1 MKNTLFLTIVLA
13 FFPICDIIAQS
24 LDVHGQVTDT
34 RGNTLP
40 GVAVIIKGT
49 NDGAITDAEGRYSIQ
64 VPDGTVLEF
73 SCMGYQTKEIEIKD
87 RAVINVTLSETSY
100 ALDELVVVAYGTQ
113 SKRTSTTSVA
123 KLNNSEI
130 ANIPMNTIGD
140 GLKGKLA
147 GARVYNS
154 SGAPGETPEIVI
166 RGGSSINKSNEPLI
180 LVDGF
185 PTQLS
190 AVNPSDIE
198 SVQILKDAAS
208 TALYGSRASNGI
220 VVITTKSG
228 SNSAPK
234 ITFSADWSVATVE
247 RYYDL
252 LNAEEFL
259 SIIRPSAARSPNPQ
273 WNSKD
278 NSSYSSGN
286 TSTSPFSTR
295 YLLDGEAIP
304 EGYKS
309 MPDPLDPSKT
319 LIFQDNDMLKATF
332 RPALRQNYYLSVT
345 GGNNKVKYASS
356 VGYTHDKGVAI
367 TTKWERFSTNHQVS
381 YNVRDN
387 ITIFG
392 RINYSRANNQ
402 NVSDQR
408 LAITRALYLPFT
420 QKLYDE
426 NGLPMKGQ
434 SATGSPL
441 LWWTDVHKNETTV
454 NRANIQGGIDWNITD
469 HLVFSATGTT
479 FYQGSETDKFDK
491 ANAWNSKRT
500 ASSSYSKVIRTQAE
514 ALLKYSRTI
523 SRDHSLSGLLGF
535 SYMQVKNK
543 SLSASAYGASSDAI
557 QTLNAAPIPSSAS
570 SSITEER
577 LIGMFAQVQYN
588 YKNKY
593 IVSASLRRD
602 GSSRFGANHRWAY
615 FPGASIGWVISEE
628 KFLKGNEALSFLK
641 LRASIGQTGN
651 NAVGLYEAQGAYSAD
666 YKYNFNAGVVN
677 TDMPNPNLTW
687 ETTTQTDLGL
697 DIGLCKD
704 RLMITVDGFNK
715 LTNNLLFS
723 KPLPNT
729 SGFSS
734 VTTNIGSVRF
744 YGFDVEI
751 SSTNI
756 RKKDFTWETSFTW
769 SFVKNRVESLPDN
782 GEEKNRI
789 GGIAI
794 DDEGTLVG
802 GIAEGEPLY
811 RFYGYKIAY
820 LIDNDEQ
827 AASAMYDESA
837 VGYDYRTNKKTKGK
851 KFAGDYEWCDLNGD
865 GKITAQDAGFE
876 LGVTV
881 PHSTGGLTN
890 TFTYK
895 GVSLRIGLDWALGH
909 SINDTH
915 WRYHMMSTWNGNA
928 NLIREAQSAWTKPG
942 DAANTKYARIAV
954 HDSQENSNYRRV
966 SDIGVFKA
974 DYLCLRDVTLSYQFP
989 EKLIDKMK
997 IAGLTL
1003 YLSGNNLH
1011 YFTAVQAQ
1019 SPEVGSDNNDS
1030 GGGTGYPPV
1039 RRVTFGVNLQF

>member
-1 MKNTLFLTIVLA
+1 MKNILFSIAVLFLFSVGNIMA
-13 FFPICDIIAQS
+13 QDI
-24 LDVHGQVTDT
+24 DVHGQVVDPGGTS
-34 RGNTLP
+34 LP
-40 GVAVIIKGT
+40 GVAVLIKGT
-49 NDGAITDAEGRYSIQ
+49 TEGTVTDAEGKYFLS

-73 SCMGYQTKEIEIKD
+73 SSMGYQSQEIEVNGK
-87 RAVINVTLSETSY
+87 AVINVVLSETSY
-100 ALDELVVVAYGTQ
+100 ALDDLVVVAYGTQ
-113 SKRTSTTSVA
+113 SKRTSTTSVT
-123 KLNNSEI
+123 KLNNDEI

-140 GLKGKLA
+140 ALKGKLA
-147 GARVYNS
+147 GARIYNS
-154 SGAPGETPEIVI
+154 SGAPGETPDIII
-166 RGGSSINKSNEPLI
+166 RGGSSINKSNSPLI

-185 PTQLS
+185 ETQLS
-190 AVNPSDIE
+190 AVNPADIE

-228 SNSAPK
+228 SDSAPK
-234 ITFSADWSVATVE
+234 VTFSADWSVATVE

-273 WNSKD
+273 WNSRD
-278 NSSYSSGN
+278 NSSYGTGN
-286 TSTSPFSTR
+286 TEGSPYSTR
-295 YLLDGEAIP
+295 YLQEGETIP

-309 MPDPLDPSKT
+309 MPDPLDPTKT
-319 LIFQDNDMLKATF
+319 LIFQDNDMMKATF
-332 RPALRQNYYLSVT
+332 RPALRQNYYLSVE
-345 GGNNKVKYASS
+345 GGNRNVKYASS

-367 TTKWERFSTNHQVS
+367 TTKWERFTTNHQVS
-381 YNVRDN
+381 YRIRDN
-387 ITIFG
+387 LSIFG
-392 RINYSRANNQ
+392 RLNYSRANNHQ
-402 NVSDQR
+402 VSDQR

-441 LWWTDVHKNETTV
+441 LWWTDVHMNDVTV
-454 NRANIQGGIDWNITD
+454 NRANIQGGLDWNITD
-469 HLVFSATGTT
+469 HLTFSATGTT

-500 ASSSYSKVIRTQAE
+500 ATSSYSKVIRTQAE

-523 SRDHSLSGLLGF
+523 SRDHHLSGLLGF
-535 SYMQVKNK
+535 SYMEVKNK

-557 QTLNAAPIPSSAS
+557 HTLNAAPIPSSAS
-570 SSITEER
+570 SSITKER
-577 LIGMFAQVQYN
+577 LIGMFAQLQYN

-593 IVSASLRRD
+593 IVSASVRRD

-615 FPGASIGWVISEE
+615 FPGASVGWVASEE
-628 KFLKGNEALSFLK
+628 KFLKGNNTLSFLK

-651 NAVGLYEAQGAYSAD
+651 NAVGLYEAQGVYSAD
-666 YKYNFNAGVVN
+666 YQFNFNAGVVN

-687 ETTTQTDLGL
+687 ETTTQTDIGIDL
-697 DIGLCKD
+697 GLCKD
-704 RLMITVDGFNK
+704 RVMITLDGFNK
-715 LTNNLLFS
+715 LTENLLFS

-729 SGFSS
+729 SGFSD

-744 YGFDVEI
+744 YGFDLEI

-756 RKKDFTWETSFTW
+756 KKKDFAWETSFTW
-769 SFVKNRVESLPDN
+769 SFVKNKVVKLPDN
-782 GEEKNRI
+782 GEDKNRI

-794 DDEGTLVG
+794 DDKGTLVG

-827 AASAMYDESA
+827 AANAMYDDMA
-837 VGYDYRTNKKTKGK
+837 VGYDYRTGKKTKGQ

-865 GKITAQDAGFE
+865 GKITAQDAGYE

-895 GVSLRIGLDWALGH
+895 GLSLRIGLDWALGH

-928 NLIREAQSAWTKPG
+928 NLLREAQSAWTQPG
-942 DAANTKYARIAV
+942 DAAKTKYARIAV
-954 HDSQENSNYRRV
+954 HDSQENWNYRRE

-974 DYLCLRDVTLSYQFP
+974 DYLCIRDVTLSYKFP
-989 EKLIDKMK
+989 ARLIEKMK
-997 IAGLTL
+997 IGGLTL

-1019 SPEVGSDNNDS
+1019 SPEVGSVNNDADS
-1030 GGGTGYPPV
+1030 GTGYPPV